1 MIERADGVFQI
12 GSNAHN
18 HPAEVGTALAATIT
32 AKVKAK
38 AVADVFRP
46 ASAIVEEVL
55 LDEIQDV
62 PCPCLPKPEYIA
74 RAANRRRQRLR
85 PKDPVDLD
93 FELDVENIPDG
104 FLRADLTERGRR
116 HLMFATDQQLEH
128 LARSKSWY
136 IDGTFKLCRHPF
148 TQLLT
153 VNAFVKKDD
162 HAKQVPLLFV
172 LMSGRKKGDYRK
184 VLKKLLEILPS
195 APAVQQITLDFE
207 KAIWSALRK
216 VIPDSKLQGCV
227 FHWTQ
232 ALWRKVRYTLLEF
245 TQRELKKSIQSNHTA
260 SLVSNLGFFSKSIH
274 LINSKKG
281 CKSKGE
287 RMLCPN
293 KFLSLS

>member
-1 MIERADGVFQI
+1 
-12 GSNAHN
+12 
-18 HPAEVGTALAATIT
+18 
-32 AKVKAK
+32 
-38 AVADVFRP
+38 
-46 ASAIVEEVL
+46 
-55 LDEIQDV
+55 
-62 PCPCLPKPEYIA
+62 
-74 RAANRRRQRLR
+74 
-85 PKDPVDLD
+85 
-93 FELDVENIPDG
+93 
-104 FLRADLTERGRR
+104 
-116 HLMFATDQQLEH
+116 MFATDQQLEH

-260 SLVSNLGFFSKSIH
+260 SLVSNLGFFSKFIH